1 MQTKS
6 IEIGGVYLCRVGSR
20 VTKVTVTGLAT
31 THWGRQQ
38 FSCRTHDTDRT
49 IRATATKLRP
59 IPGSDLWRAEET
71 RLAQRKPRRKAVW
84 TSSVPATTD
93 APVAGTDRQV
103 VCGAVPLVTGTG
115 KPVPGLVNRVTR
127 PVAISTGAPPN
138 FRTGMVLE
146 VVGRCHVYDRFSRV
160 ARKVRRAL
168 SEKYQYHTIPVA
180 VRRAL
185 LLMAAQRHH
194 RNIQMYRD
202 VMGHD
207 PLLSELHVA
216 DAILRGVALK

>member
-38 FSCRTHDTDRT
+38 FTCRTHDTDRD
-49 IRATATKLRP
+49 IRASATKLRP

-84 TSSVPATTD
+84 TSL
-93 APVAGTDRQV
+93 APTEI
-103 VCGAVPLVTGTG
+103 G
-115 KPVPGLVNRVTR
+115 KGDPVPDQVNRVTR
-127 PVAISTGAPPN
+127 PVAIRTGAPPN

-146 VVGRCHVYDRFSRV
+146 MVDRCHVYDGFGRV

-168 SEKYQYHTIPVA
+168 SDKYEYHTIPVA

-194 RNIQMYRD
+194 RNIQQYRE

-207 PLLSELHVA
+207 PLPSERHIA
-216 DAILRGVALK
+216 DAILRRVVLK